1 MSWFW
6 HLTNCHGNT
15 KVEHVKATWGVG
27 WVWLNDRSLVS
38 IATAETRDLHWI
50 AALRLENNLF
60 VVVPDLVFGLLQL
73 SHLSVRRISLS
84 PTAVADLP
92 VSCTA
97 IA

>member
-1 MSWFW
+1 
-6 HLTNCHGNT
+6 
-15 KVEHVKATWGVG
+15 
-27 WVWLNDRSLVS
+27 LVS
-38 IATAETRDLHWI
+38 IAAAETRDLHQI